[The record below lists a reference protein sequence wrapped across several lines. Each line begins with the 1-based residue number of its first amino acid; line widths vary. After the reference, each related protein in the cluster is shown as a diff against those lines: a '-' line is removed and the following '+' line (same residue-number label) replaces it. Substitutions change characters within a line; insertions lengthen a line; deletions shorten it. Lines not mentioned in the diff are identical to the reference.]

1 MQIIIQN
8 LTNFLSSIE
17 RVFFQMHDFVLS
29 EIVHKLLNSKHDVVD
44 ILTIFKF
51 ESDTSKNLE
60 KSNKKMHSDEN
71 LSGNRAIV

>member
-29 EIVHKLLNSKHDVVD
+29 EIVHKLLNSKYDVVD